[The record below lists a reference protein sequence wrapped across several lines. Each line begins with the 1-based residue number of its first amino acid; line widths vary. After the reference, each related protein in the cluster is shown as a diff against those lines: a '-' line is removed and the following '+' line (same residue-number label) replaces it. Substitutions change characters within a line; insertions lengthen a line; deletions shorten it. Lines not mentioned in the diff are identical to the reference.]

1 MRGST
6 TLSGDG
12 APDVPPDVPPV
23 EASQLV
29 ESLLGQVPPDGVT
42 LAWIREHFLIRSPEM
57 LFLAFTPFAVI
68 PATSPVAGILLF
80 CTAVPLIF
88 HRRHIF
94 VPLFAGKGRLS
105 AARFEKASRLLLR
118 ILKRYEA
125 YAMRRPHPPSHRHT
139 RWTGLLIAVLGAALL
154 VPLPFSNVLPGFT
167 VGTVA
172 LASLEQDTR
181 LLILASLMTGVSLLA
196 VALEALPV
204 YHLAALL
211 L

>member
-1 MRGST
+1 MSGSE
-6 TLSGDG
+6 TLPGNG
-12 APDVPPDVPPV
+12 PPDVPA
-23 EASQLV
+23 EDASALIEGV
-29 ESLLGQVPPDGVT
+29 LREVPADGVT
-42 LAWIREHFLIRSPEM
+42 AAWIQEHFLVRSPEM

-68 PATSPVAGILLF
+68 PATSPLAGILLM
-80 CTAVPLIF
+80 CTATPLIF
-88 HRRHIF
+88 RRRTIL

-105 AARFEKASRLLLR
+105 AARFEKASRLLLL
-118 ILKRYEA
+118 ILKRYES

-172 LASLEQDTR
+172 LASLEQDNR
-181 LLILASLMTGVSLLA
+181 LLILASVLTGVSLLA
-196 VALEALPV
+196 VALEAVPV

>member
-1 MRGST
+1 MSPSKA
-6 TLSGDG
+6 LPGDS
-12 APDVPPDVPPV
+12 PPDVPAA

-29 ESLLGQVPPDGVT
+29 ESVLGQVPADGVT
-42 LAWIREHFLIRSPEM
+42 AAWIREHLLVRSPEM

-68 PATSPVAGILLF
+68 PATSPVAGILLL
-80 CTAVPLIF
+80 CTATPLIF
-88 HRRHIF
+88 RRRTLF
-94 VPLFAGKGRLS
+94 VPLFAGKGRIS
-105 AARFEKASRLLLR
+105 AARFEKASRFLVL

-172 LASLEQDTR
+172 LASLEQDNR

>member
-1 MRGST
+1 MSGSDA
-6 TLSGDG
+6 LPGDDRPSP
-12 APDVPPDVPPV
+12 AD
-23 EASQLV
+23 ASALV
-29 ESLLGQVPPDGVT
+29 ESMLRQVPADGVT
-42 LAWIREHFLIRSPEM
+42 AAWIEEHFLIRSPEM
-57 LFLAFTPFAVI
+57 LFLIFTPFAVI
-68 PATSPVAGILLF
+68 PATSPVAGILLL
-80 CTAVPLIF
+80 CTATPLIF
-88 HRRHIF
+88 RRRAIF
-94 VPLFAGKGRLS
+94 VPLLAGKGRLS

-118 ILKRYEA
+118 LLKRYEA

-172 LASLEQDTR
+172 LASLEQDNR
-181 LLILASLMTGVSLLA
+181 LLILASLLTGVSLLA

>member
-1 MRGST
+1 MSHSKV
-6 TLSGDG
+6 LPGDS
-12 APDVPPDVPPV
+12 PPDVPA
-23 EASQLV
+23 EDASALV
-29 ESLLGQVPPDGVT
+29 ESVLGQVPADGVT
-42 LAWIREHFLIRSPEM
+42 AAWIREHLLIRSPEM

-68 PATSPVAGILLF
+68 PATSPVAGIALL
-80 CTAVPLIF
+80 CTATPLIF
-88 HRRHIF
+88 RRRAIF
-94 VPLFAGKGRLS
+94 VPLFAGRQKLS
-105 AARFEKASRLLLR
+105 AARFEQASRLLLR

-154 VPLPFSNVLPGFT
+154 VPLPFSNLLPGFT

-196 VALEALPV
+196 VALEAWPV
-204 YHLAALL
+204 YHLAALFL
-211 L
+211 